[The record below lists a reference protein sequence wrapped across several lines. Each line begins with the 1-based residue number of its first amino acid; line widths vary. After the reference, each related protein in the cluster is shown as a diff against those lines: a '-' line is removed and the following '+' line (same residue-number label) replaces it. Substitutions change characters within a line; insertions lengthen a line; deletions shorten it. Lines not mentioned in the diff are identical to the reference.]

1 MGIEL
6 KRVYETPSSND
17 GYRILVDRIWPRGLS
32 KAEAKLDDWLKSVA
46 PSAPLRKWFHSNRS
60 QWGEFRKRYLSEL
73 KEHRETL
80 RPLADLARKRRVT
93 LLYSSTDTERN
104 NAVVL
109 REYLRRLGAGY

>member
-6 KRVYETPSSND
+6 KRVYEAPSTSD

-32 KAEAKLDDWLKSVA
+32 KADARLDDWLKSFA
-46 PSAPLRKWFHSNRS
+46 PSDHLRKWFHANRS

-73 KEHRETL
+73 KKQREEL
-80 RPLADLARKRRVT
+80 RPLADLAKRRRVT
-93 LLYSSTDTERN
+93 LLYSSTDMERN

-109 REYLRRLGAGY
+109 REYLRRLGAG